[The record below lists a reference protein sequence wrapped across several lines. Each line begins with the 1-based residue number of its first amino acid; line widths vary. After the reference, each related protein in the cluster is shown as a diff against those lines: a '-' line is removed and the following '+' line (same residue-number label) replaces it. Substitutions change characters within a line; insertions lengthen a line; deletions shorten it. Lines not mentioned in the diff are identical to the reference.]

1 MSSTPKTSRLETIRG
16 LDIAPRS
23 VTSTSGSELGIARTG
38 DGKRLVAMVPKG
50 SPFFRNLEGKTQGHH
65 AGHTLLVGPLS
76 AHNAAAL
83 REALPW
89 LRPRL
94 LGLQTSTGFGDRLG
108 LATPGHVRALRAVG
122 GGIAPIFA
130 QQSIREM
137 QRTGRT
143 PQEVVDDA
151 TWGVFAEGWREGFGA
166 DADHLKTFEDVGAC
180 VAAGYTFFTFD
191 PGERV
196 DDQAE
201 SADACALR
209 SALDRLP
216 WEELEDSFEDLKWR
230 YPEWLTTERCEV
242 GLGEETLARAAVK
255 YGRAVA
261 YVASMYRYL
270 EEVMGGRPFELEVS
284 VDETETPTT
293 HAQHAYVAGE
303 LSRLGVCFAS
313 LAPRFVGRFEKGVD
327 FIGDVE
333 GFERDFA
340 VHAALARV
348 GSSNGPYKLSLHSG
362 SDKFSIYEPAV
373 RQTRGLVHLKTAGTS
388 YLEGLRT
395 VAVLDPALF
404 REIYTFARERYGEDR
419 LSYHVSASLR
429 SAASLRGY
437 ADDEL
442 PELLERFDER
452 EILHVTFGSVLK
464 EARLRERLFTLLRA
478 HPEDYAA
485 SLQAH
490 FVKHLR
496 PFRQGD

>member
-1 MSSTPKTSRLETIRG
+1 MSSTPKTSRLVTLRG
-16 LDIAPRS
+16 LDVAPRS
-23 VTSTSGSELGIARTG
+23 VTFASGAEVGVARTD
-38 DGKRLVAMVPKG
+38 DGERLVAMVPKG
-50 SPFFRNLEGKTQGHH
+50 SLCFRDLEGKTQGHH
-65 AGHTLLVGPLS
+65 DGHALLVGPLS
-76 AHNAAAL
+76 THNAAVL
-83 REALPW
+83 REVLPW
-89 LRPRL
+89 LCPRL
-94 LGLQTSTGFGDRLG
+94 LGLQTSAGFGDRLG
-108 LATPGHVRALRAVG
+108 LATPGHVRALRAVD

-143 PQEVVDDA
+143 PQEVMDDA

-166 DADHLKTFEDVGAC
+166 DADHLKTFEDVDAC
-180 VAAGYTFFTFD
+180 AAAGYTFFTFD

-196 DDQAE
+196 NDQAE
-201 SADACALR
+201 SADACALH
-209 SALDRLP
+209 SALDGLA
-216 WEELEDSFEDLKWR
+216 WEELEDSYENFKRR
-230 YPEWLTTERCEV
+230 YPERFTVEGCEV
-242 GLGEETLARAAVK
+242 TLGEEALARAAVK

-261 YVASMYRYL
+261 HVASMYRHL
-270 EEVMGGRPFELEVS
+270 EEVMGGRPFEVEVS

-293 HAQHAYVAGE
+293 HAQHAYVVGE
-303 LSRLGVCFAS
+303 LSRLGVHFVS
-313 LAPRFVGRFEKGVD
+313 LAPRFIGRFEKGVD
-327 FIGDVE
+327 YIGDVG

-340 VHAALARV
+340 VHAALARAA
-348 GSSNGPYKLSLHSG
+348 SSNGPYKLSLHSG

-388 YLEGLRT
+388 YLEALRT

-404 REIYTFARERYGEDR
+404 REVYTFARKRYGEDR
-419 LSYHVSASLR
+419 VSYHVSASLR
-429 SAASLRGY
+429 SATPPEGCT
-437 ADDEL
+437 DDEL
-442 PELLERFDER
+442 AGLLERFDER